1 MGDGSAELLR
11 QALDS
16 PDAEGDWER
25 LRAALLRGGDPA
37 LASRVCALL
46 GNYGVLLEL
55 ANALGG
61 ELSLDVLLPRLIDL
75 VTRTLKADR
84 ATLFLHDAEAGQ
96 LYSRVMRGGQVQEI
110 RIPAEAGIAGAAFG
124 SGQTLNIADC
134 YADARFNPE
143 VDRRTGYRTNN
154 MLCAPLRNRA
164 GAAIGVTQVLNK
176 ADGPFTAADEAL
188 LATVTA
194 HAAAALEHAQLFEK
208 LERARRE
215 EAHTLDLMATI
226 SSDLNIETLLAKII
240 EGTTALLEAERGTLF
255 LHDARANELWSLVA
269 EGAGTREIRIPS
281 NAGIAGWAF
290 TSGEVVNIPD
300 AYADPRFNQ
309 AVDRATGFRTRNILA
324 MPVVNKTARIVGVVQ
339 VLNKAGGPFTLDDE
353 RRLRSFV
360 AQVVAAL
367 ENAQLFEEVLQLK
380 NYNEG
385 ILKSLTNG
393 VVTLDV
399 DGRIEKVNE
408 AGARILATA
417 ENDLVGQTAATVFAN
432 SNPWIVKSLSFVAQT
447 GKTDFHADVDLRR
460 RDGQT
465 ISVNLNVAQLLSIDD
480 KPSGA
485 MLVLEDIT
493 REKRVRTTMARYM
506 AKEVVDKLLEQGG
519 EDALSG
525 SSQEATV
532 LFSDIRRFTTIAERL
547 GTRMTVTLLNEYFT
561 EMVEVIFASGGIL
574 DKYIGDAIMAVFGA
588 PMQNP
593 FDADNALKAANEML
607 RALRRVNERR
617 AAEGKEQF
625 EIGVGLST
633 GEVMAGNIGSVK
645 RMEYTVIGDTVNL
658 AARLESATKHY
669 GATILLSEATVARL
683 ASRADLREIDL
694 VRTKGFSRPAL
705 IYEATAHFPDPVR
718 AQLARAAPVYQE
730 GFTHYRRRRWD
741 EAIACFEESLKR
753 KPGDGPAQL
762 HLDRCRYYRENP
774 PIETW
779 DGVWTMTEK

>member
-16 PDAEGDWER
+16 PDAEGGWER

-37 LASRVCALL
+37 LASRVTGLL
-46 GNYGVLLEL
+46 EHYGVLLEL

-75 VTRTLKADR
+75 VTRTLRADR
-84 ATLFLHDAEAGQ
+84 ATLFLHDSDAGE
-96 LYSRVMRGGQVQEI
+96 LYSRVMRGGLVQEI
-110 RIPAEAGIAGAAFG
+110 RIPAEAGLAGAAFS

-134 YADARFNPE
+134 YADSRFNSE
-143 VDRRTGYRTNN
+143 VDRRTGYRTRN

-215 EAHTLDLMATI
+215 EAHTIDLMAAI
-226 SSDLNIETLLAKII
+226 SSDLNIETLLSKII
-240 EGTTALLEAERGTLF
+240 EGTTELLQAERGTLF

-309 AVDRATGFRTRNILA
+309 AVDRATGFRTRTILA
-324 MPVVNKTARIVGVVQ
+324 MPVVNKNGRIVGVVQ
-339 VLNKAGGPFTLDDE
+339 VLNKASGPFNADDE
-353 RRLRSFV
+353 RRLRGFV

-393 VVTLDV
+393 VVTLDSE
-399 DGRIEKVNE
+399 GRIEKVNE
-408 AGARILATA
+408 AGSRILAAA
-417 ENDLVGQTAATVFAN
+417 EGELVGKTAAAVFGN
-432 SNPWIVKSLSFVAQT
+432 SNPWIVKSLDYVAQT

-460 RDGQT
+460 RDGQSV
-465 ISVNLNVAQLLSIDD
+465 SVNLNVAQLVSVEDVA
-480 KPSGA
+480 SGA

-525 SSQEATV
+525 TSQEATV
-532 LFSDIRRFTTIAERL
+532 LFSDIRRFTSIAEQL

-607 RALRRVNERR
+607 RALSRVNERR
-617 AAEGKEQF
+617 AGEGKQQF

-669 GATILLSEATVARL
+669 GVTILLSEATVSRL
-683 ASRADLREIDL
+683 TSRADLREVDL
-694 VRTKGFSRPAL
+694 VRTKGFSRPTL
-705 IYEATAHFPDPVR
+705 IYEATAHFPEAVR
-718 AQLARAAPVYQE
+718 AQLARQTPVYQE
-730 GFTHYRRRRWD
+730 GFQHYRRRRWD
-741 EAIACFEESLKR
+741 EAIACFEEALKR

-762 HLDRCRYYRENP
+762 HLDRCMYYRDNSP
-774 PIETW
+774 PEGW